1 MLFKRKP
8 REEASF
14 EERPPDEESGGEA
27 RTRADPKAVL
37 RDELGFHHLWYLDL
51 RLGEE
56 QSRATRSEGVFSLC
70 GWRLRLLPGETLSPD
85 VLARAADLIVKS
97 LRTYDIVA
105 RIDEERIAALLVDA
119 EHQNA
124 STVAHRVKVDLQTT
138 LPSSGRWQAGV
149 ATFGR
154 DGADADA
161 LINTMFRRLEEDARA
176 A

>member
-8 REEASF
+8 RQGASSGEPSPEEG
-14 EERPPDEESGGEA
+14 SGGKA
-27 RTRADPKAVL
+27 RADPTAAL

-56 QSRATRSEGVFSLC
+56 QARATRSESAFSLC
-70 GWRLRLLPGETLSPD
+70 GWRLRLLPGEKLQAD
-85 VLARAADLIVKS
+85 VLMRAAEVIVNS

-105 RIDEERIAALLVDA
+105 RIDEERIAGLLLDA
-119 EHQNA
+119 DYQNA
-124 STVAHRVKVDLQTT
+124 ATVAYRVKADLQTK
-138 LPSSGRWQAGV
+138 LPSSGRWHAGV

-154 DGADADA
+154 DGVDADG
-161 LINTMFRRLEEDARA
+161 LIHTMFRRLEEDAQA

>member
-8 REEASF
+8 REGASF
-14 EERPPDEESGGEA
+14 GEKPPDEQSGGKA
-27 RTRADPKAVL
+27 RADPTTVL

-56 QSRATRSEGVFSLC
+56 QARVTRSEGVFSLC
-70 GWRLRLLPGETLSPD
+70 GWRLRLLPGETLPPD

-105 RIDEERIAALLVDA
+105 RIDDERIAALLIDA
-119 EHQNA
+119 DYQNT
-124 STVAHRVKVDLQTT
+124 STVAYRIKADLQTK

-161 LINTMFRRLEEDARA
+161 LIHTMFRRLEDDARA

>member
-1 MLFKRKP
+1 MLFKRKGKQEP
-8 REEASF
+8 SAEPQHA
-14 EERPPDEESGGEA
+14 DAAKA
-27 RTRADPKAVL
+27 RDDPTAVL

-56 QSRATRSEGVFSLC
+56 QARATRSEGVFSLV
-70 GWRLRLLPGETLSPD
+70 GWRLRLLPGESLRPD
-85 VLARAADLIVKS
+85 ILMRAGEVITAT

-105 RIDEERIAALLVDA
+105 RIDEERIAALLLDA
-119 EHQNA
+119 DYHNA
-124 STVAHRVKVDLQTT
+124 ATVAYRIKVDIQTK

-154 DGADADA
+154 DGVDADG
-161 LINTMFRRLEEDARA
+161 LIHTMFRRLEEDAQA